1 MNCRAHGG
9 DGIWREMEKAMT
21 GGYSQIEAAVDSYV
35 DPEAFQVLPDLP
47 PSPLLVSG
55 QCVDL
60 VSYNDGIV
68 KSTTGYNLI
77 RTLPSFLNLQSHI
90 KCGSKVNRTVDMATD
105 VGSVVFINADPV
117 ALARDISIVRHL
129 EDNNFMF
136 EFYSAEEAEWL
147 QKREFVTKACALDI
161 QHRTAVQ
168 SLVCDNN

>member
-1 MNCRAHGG
+1 MGHGEIIMTLDGPCLVEMNCRAHGG

-68 KSTTGYNLI
+68 KSTTGYDLI
-77 RTLPSFLNLQSHI
+77 RTLPSFLNF
-90 KCGSKVNRTVDMATD
+90 NRTS
-105 VGSVVFINADPV
+105 SVAQ
-117 ALARDISIVRHL
+117 R
-129 EDNNFMF
+129 
-136 EFYSAEEAEWL
+136 
-147 QKREFVTKACALDI
+147 
-161 QHRTAVQ
+161 
-168 SLVCDNN
+168 